1 MKQYRKISILMLAG
15 LFTTGL
21 AQAQLYSEPKA
32 VPPMGK
38 PSILQKIGIDQK
50 LNQQVPLDLKFRDER
65 GQPVQLR
72 NYFGSKPVILAL
84 VYYTCPML
92 CNEVESGLA
101 SSLAILKFNAGQEF
115 EVVAVSINP
124 RDTQEA
130 AQNKKQQFLRRY
142 KRSGT
147 EAGVHFL
154 TGDQGMIDELAKSV
168 GFRYSYDPKT
178 DQFAHASGIMVLTP
192 EGRIAQYFYGIE
204 YAPKD
209 LRLALV
215 ESSQN
220 RIGNVVDQ
228 VLLYC
233 FHYDPATG
241 HYGAV
246 VMRIVRLGGIVTVFM
261 LATFLA
267 ISFRR
272 ELSMRRQHE
281 ARAFI
286 K

>member
-1 MKQYRKISILMLAG
+1 MKQYLTSWMIATLVALLA
-15 LFTTGL
+15 TSL

-32 VPPMGK
+32 VPPAGK

-50 LNQQVPLDLKFRDER
+50 LDQQIPLDLKFRDESGR
-65 GQPVQLR
+65 PVQLGS
-72 NYFGSKPVILAL
+72 YFGSKKPVILAL

-101 SSLAILKFNAGQEF
+101 SSLAILRFNAGQEF

-124 RDTQEA
+124 RDTPEA
-130 AQNKKQQFLRRY
+130 AQNKRQQFLRRY
-142 KRSGT
+142 KRSGA

-154 TGDQGMIDELAKSV
+154 TGEQGMIDELAKSV

-192 EGRIAQYFYGIE
+192 QGRIAQYFYGIE
-204 YAPKD
+204 FAPKD

-241 HYGAV
+241 RYGAA
-246 VMRIVRLGGIVTVFM
+246 VMRMVRLGGIFTV
-261 LATFLA
+261 LILGTFLA

-272 ELSMRRQHE
+272 ESRVRRT
-281 ARAFI
+281 A
-286 K
+286 

>member
-1 MKQYRKISILMLAG
+1 MLGILFASAM
-15 LFTTGL
+15 

-32 VPPMGK
+32 VPPTGK
-38 PSILQKIGIDQK
+38 PSVLQKIGIDQK
-50 LNQQVPLDLKFRDER
+50 LDEQVPLGLNFRDER
-65 GQPVQLR
+65 GQAVQLGR
-72 NYFGSKPVILAL
+72 YFGSKPVILAL

-101 SSLAILKFNAGQEF
+101 SSLAIIKFNAGQEF

-124 RDTQEA
+124 RDTLEA
-130 AQNKKQQFLRRY
+130 AEKKKQQFLRHY
-142 KRSGT
+142 KRAGA

-154 TGDQGMIDELAKSV
+154 TGEQAMIDELAKSV

-192 EGRIAQYFYGIE
+192 QGRIAQYFYGIE
-204 YAPKD
+204 FAPKD

-220 RIGNVVDQ
+220 HIGSVVDQ

-246 VMRIVRLGGIVTVFM
+246 VMRIVRLGGILTV
-261 LATFLA
+261 LVLGTFLA

-272 ELSMRRQHE
+272 DLRMRRM
-281 ARAFI
+281 A
-286 K
+286 

>member
-1 MKQYRKISILMLAG
+1 MKRYHRFSAVAMLG
-15 LFTTGL
+15 FLFVASV

-38 PSILQKIGIDQK
+38 PSVLQKIGIDQK
-50 LNQQVPLDLKFRDER
+50 LDQQVPLELKFRDER
-65 GQPVQLR
+65 GQPVQLGS
-72 NYFGSKPVILAL
+72 YFGSKPVILAL

-92 CNEVESGLA
+92 CNEVQSGLA

-124 RDTQEA
+124 RDTIEA

-142 KRSGT
+142 KRNGA

-154 TGDQGMIDELAKSV
+154 TGEQGMIDELAKSV

-192 EGRIAQYFYGIE
+192 QGRIAQYFYGVE

-220 RIGNVVDQ
+220 QIGNVVDQ

-246 VMRIVRLGGIVTVFM
+246 VMRIVRLGGIMTV
-261 LATFLA
+261 LALGTFLA
-267 ISFRR
+267 IAFRR
-272 ELSMRRQHE
+272 EMGMRRT
-281 ARAFI
+281 A
-286 K
+286 